1 MKTLNRT
8 MKYGAFAAI
17 ALAASVA
24 GALAYAEKQEGGR
37 DGGKE
42 GGGNDAVAVTQA
54 KVSLAQAVA
63 VAEQHLN
70 GKASRAE
77 YERTKQGDAYEIE
90 VVNGNKVFDVRV
102 DAEKGVIL
110 SSAPDEADGTGGRE
124 DREDRDEKD

>member
-17 ALAASVA
+17 AVAASVA
-24 GALAYAEKQEGGR
+24 GALAYAEKQEGGK
-37 DGGKE
+37 DGAE
-42 GGGNDAVAVTQA
+42 NDAIAVTRA
-54 KVSLAQAVA
+54 KVSLSQAVA
-63 VAEQHLN
+63 LAEQHLN

-90 VVNGNKVFDVRV
+90 VVNGTKVFDVRV

-110 SSAPDEADGTGGRE
+110 SSAPDEADGKGG
-124 DREDRDEKD
+124 REDRDEKD

>member
-17 ALAASVA
+17 AVAASVA
-24 GALAYAEKQEGGR
+24 GALAYAEKQEGGK
-37 DGGKE
+37 DGGE
-42 GGGNDAVAVTQA
+42 NDAVAVTRA

-63 VAEQHLN
+63 LAEQHLN

-77 YERTKQGDAYEIE
+77 YEHTRQGDAYDIE
-90 VVNGNKVFDVRV
+90 VVSGDKVFDVRV
-102 DAEKGVIL
+102 DADKGVIL
-110 SSAPDEADGTGGRE
+110 SSALDERDGKG